1 MSIMHEINC
10 HPMRFLV
17 DPVGKPP
24 LLLMHGF
31 LSSRNHWRL
40 NERALRSRYRL
51 IIAELP
57 GHGETARC
65 DPADVTPDALAQ
77 SFERARL
84 ELDIPRWHICGQS
97 FGAGLVLRYALSYPQ
112 HVGALVWTNANRVL
126 SESLSQEDISSL
138 QQRAA
143 KVEAGGL
150 EAIRKERVYPGSA
163 RYFPSEMRE
172 LLARDADGCDPM
184 VVTAILRKSL
194 GFVSVRDRF
203 PELRMPTLLVNGLR
217 ERSFQE
223 KRNLAV
229 ELLPTMEVVDLDG
242 GHSINIEQPDGFDA
256 AVLEFLGRHDGL
268 LADDEISALSGTQ

>member
-77 SFERARL
+77 SCERARL

-112 HVGALVWTNANRVL
+112 HVGALVWTNANRLLADPLTPDQLAVL
-126 SESLSQEDISSL
+126 HA
-138 QQRAA
+138 RAD
-143 KVEAGGL
+143 KVDQLGL
-150 EAIRKERVYPGSA
+150 EGIRSDRVYPGNA
-163 RYFPSEMRE
+163 RYFP
-172 LLARDADGCDPM
+172 A
-184 VVTAILRKSL
+184 
-194 GFVSVRDRF
+194 
-203 PELRMPTLLVNGLR
+203 
-217 ERSFQE
+217 
-223 KRNLAV
+223 
-229 ELLPTMEVVDLDG
+229 
-242 GHSINIEQPDGFDA
+242 
-256 AVLEFLGRHDGL
+256 
-268 LADDEISALSGTQ
+268 EI